1 MIAHLRGRILEKQ
14 PTRLVVETGG
24 IGLEVLVPLTTAQ
37 AVGEVGEEVSLHT
50 VLVVREDALTLYGFR
65 DGRER
70 ALFLKLISVSGIGPK
85 IALNALSVPS
95 IAELVEALR
104 DQDLAFLTR
113 LPGIGKKTAE
123 RMSLELKDAL
133 TGVRGRK
140 GARGSADAPTR
151 TRWRR
156 WSRSATRVRPPTTRS
171 SGRRRRSGPTRMS
184 NPSFERRWA
193 GWVGER
199 RPSGSGRRGPP
210 SRRPRRR

>member
-37 AVGEVGEEVSLHT
+37 AVGEVGEEASLHT

-70 ALFLKLISVSGIGPK
+70 ALFLKLISVSGIGPR

-95 IAELVEALR
+95 ISELVDALR

-133 TGVRGRK
+133 TAFEGGPGAGVRGRTD
-140 GARGSADAPTR
+140 ADAVAALVSLGYTR
-151 TRWRR
+151 PAAHDAVKRAAKEIGTDPDVE
-156 WSRSATRVRPPTTRS
+156 SLVRAAL
-171 SGRRRRSGPTRMS
+171 GRLGGGKTSKR
-184 NPSFERRWA
+184 
-193 GWVGER
+193 
-199 RPSGSGRRGPP
+199 
-210 SRRPRRR
+210 

>member
-24 IGLEVLVPLTTAQ
+24 VGFEVLVPLTAAQ
-37 AVGEVGEEVSLHT
+37 AAGEPGDEVALHT

-65 DGRER
+65 DARER

-95 IAELVEALR
+95 LSDLVEALR
-104 DQDLAFLTR
+104 EQDLVFLTR

-133 TGVRGRK
+133 APFEGEGAAGGRSRTDSDAVAALVSLGYTRAAAQDAVKRAVREAEGEADVESLIRAALGRLGGGK
-140 GARGSADAPTR
+140 AS
-151 TRWRR
+151 
-156 WSRSATRVRPPTTRS
+156 SR
-171 SGRRRRSGPTRMS
+171 
-184 NPSFERRWA
+184 
-193 GWVGER
+193 
-199 RPSGSGRRGPP
+199 
-210 SRRPRRR
+210 